1 VDKLLLE
8 VDFLP
13 FLKKFILKNHKNFV
27 FSAQE
32 EFFAGSGR
40 KILVRVCNTGI
51 QASLVQGELCVK
63 TPQLMLGLKGWEASC
78 TDPEGF
84 FHTGD
89 LGFYD
94 RDGIIHFM
102 EQVNHLL
109 R

>member
-1 VDKLLLE
+1 ML
-8 VDFLP
+8 
-13 FLKKFILKNHKNFV
+13 
-27 FSAQE
+27 
-32 EFFAGSGR
+32 
-40 KILVRVCNTGI
+40 RVGNTGK
-51 QASLVQGELCVK
+51 QGSLVQGELCVK

-102 EQVNHLL
+102 EQVIHLL
-109 R
+109 RLLCPQF

>member
-1 VDKLLLE
+1 M
-8 VDFLP
+8 
-13 FLKKFILKNHKNFV
+13 ILAAPN
-27 FSAQE
+27 SWSIGATE
-32 EFFAGSGR
+32 EYLGGPGK
-40 KILVRVCNTGI
+40 KILVRVGNTG
-51 QASLVQGELCVK
+51 SHVQGELCVK

>member
-1 VDKLLLE
+1 M
-8 VDFLP
+8 
-13 FLKKFILKNHKNFV
+13 
-27 FSAQE
+27 E
-32 EFFAGSGR
+32 EIGGGSGR
-40 KILVRVCNTGI
+40 KILLRAGNTGK
-51 QASLVQGELCVK
+51 QGSLVQGELCVK

-102 EQVNHLL
+102 EQVNHVL